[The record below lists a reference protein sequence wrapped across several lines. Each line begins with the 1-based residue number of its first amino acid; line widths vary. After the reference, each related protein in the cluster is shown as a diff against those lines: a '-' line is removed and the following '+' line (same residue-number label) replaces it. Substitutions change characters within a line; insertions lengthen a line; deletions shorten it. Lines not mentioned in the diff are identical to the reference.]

1 MTQDKLMHILESIL
15 FLSGQAVSIKEIAEK
30 LEVKEKDILACASKL
45 EEKYT
50 SPCGISIMKVN
61 GKLQFSSNPEY
72 AEEVSTVLNPIR
84 ERNLSKAMLEVV
96 SIIAYKQPIT
106 RLEIE
111 QMRGVSCEYAVRV
124 LLENNLIEVV
134 GRRDTIGKPILFG
147 TTEKFL
153 KHFQIESLEQLP
165 AHDSLL
171 EKIKVINTE
180 IRDIY
185 DKTGSSVQVD
195 NDILTT
201 EEVPENEELP
211 EHLKDEEIIEVE

>member
-1 MTQDKLMHILESIL
+1 MQDNLEHILESIL

-30 LEVKEKDILACASKL
+30 LEVKESEIKECAKKL
-45 EEKYT
+45 EKKYT
-50 SPCGISIMKVN
+50 SPCGISIMSVN

-72 AEEVSTVLNPIR
+72 AEEVSVVLNPIR

-134 GRRDTIGKPILFG
+134 GRKDTIGKPILFG
-147 TTEKFL
+147 TTDKFL
-153 KHFQIESLEQLP
+153 KHFQISSLNELP
-165 AHDSLL
+165 NYDDLINS
-171 EKIKVINTE
+171 IKVIKSETQ
-180 IRDIY
+180 DIY
-185 DKTGSSVQVD
+185 DKTGSSVEID
-195 NDILTT
+195 ENILQSA
-201 EEVPENEELP
+201 EVPEKEELP
-211 EHLKDEEIIEVE
+211 DYLKDENVAEIE